1 MKLPEKYRQQFYR
14 YFKYGVV
21 GTIAAVVYYV
31 LLYAMVEFL
40 GIPVLIAT
48 SIAFVFVVI
57 ENYVLH
63 HTWTFESDQRHE
75 TAFPKFMLAS
85 TAGFFINWGIMYLG
99 VEVLSIYYLLVQ
111 VIAIATVAVWNF
123 ILASSWIF
131 PSSTGEQRDY

>member
-1 MKLPEKYRQQFYR
+1 MKLPEKNRQQFYR
-14 YFKYGVV
+14 YFRYGVV

-31 LLYAMVEFL
+31 LLYTMVEFL

-63 HTWTFESDQRHE
+63 HTWTFESDQRHK

-85 TAGFFINWGIMYLG
+85 SIGFFINLGIMYLG

-111 VIAIATVAVWNF
+111 AIAIAAVVLWNF